1 LPATDS
7 ASKASTTKPRFRVL
21 VVLALVAIGIYLID
35 QGTKALIVKNLTEG
49 EQVNAIGTFLQFHF
63 VKNSGA
69 AFSLGT
75 GMTWLFS
82 IVAAAVAIFIILYAQ
97 RIRSF
102 AWSAL
107 FGLLL
112 GGTLGNLSDR
122 LFRQPRF
129 GEGHVV
135 DFIQVFGFPAIFNIA
150 DSAICIS
157 MALFIILTI
166 RGVGLDG
173 RRGTRKTVT
182 PPAAD
187 APLQPTPADRTE
199 AADSKK

>member
-1 LPATDS
+1 
-7 ASKASTTKPRFRVL
+7 VL
-21 VVLALVAIGIYLID
+21 VVLGLVALLVYALD
-35 QGTKALIVKNLTEG
+35 QTAKYLIVKNLAEG
-49 EQVNAIGTFLQFHF
+49 QSVSVLGDILQFHF

-82 IVAAAVAIFIILYAQ
+82 LVAAAVAVFIIVYAR
-97 RIRSF
+97 RIHSF
-102 AWSAL
+102 AWAVL

-112 GGTLGNLSDR
+112 GGTLGNLTDR

-135 DFIQVFGFPAIFNIA
+135 DFIQVIGFPAIFNLA
-150 DSAICIS
+150 DSAIVVS

-166 RGVGLDG
+166 RGIRLDG
-173 RRGTRKTVT
+173 RRGQRAHSVD
-182 PPAAD
+182 AAD
-187 APLQPTPADRTE
+187 PA
-199 AADSKK
+199 K

>member
-1 LPATDS
+1 MPATDS
-7 ASKASTTKPRFRVL
+7 RAKASASRLSIRVL
-21 VVLALVAIGIYLID
+21 VVLALVALGVYALD
-35 QGTKALIVKNLTEG
+35 QTAKYFIVKNLTEG
-49 EQVNAIGTFLQFHF
+49 QQVNVLGNVLQFHF

-82 IVAAAVAIFIILYAQ
+82 IVAAAVAVFIIVYAR

-102 AWSAL
+102 AWSIL

-122 LFRQPRF
+122 LLRPPHF

-135 DFIQVFGFPAIFNIA
+135 DFIQVIDFPAIFNIA
-150 DSAICIS
+150 DSAIVIS
-157 MALFIILTI
+157 MGLFILLTI
-166 RGVGLDG
+166 LGIRLDG
-173 RRGTRKTVT
+173 RRAHKS
-182 PPAAD
+182 PAT
-187 APLQPTPADRTE
+187 APETS
-199 AADSKK
+199 AADSSK

>member
-1 LPATDS
+1 
-7 ASKASTTKPRFRVL
+7 VL
-21 VVLALVAIGIYLID
+21 VVLAIVALGIYLFD
-35 QGTKALIVKNLTEG
+35 QGAKYLIVKNLSVG
-49 EQVNAIGTFLQFHF
+49 EQVNVIGTLLQFHF

-69 AFSLGT
+69 AFSIGT
-75 GMTWLFS
+75 GMTWIFS
-82 IVAAAVAIFIILYAQ
+82 IVAAAVAIFIVAYAR

-102 AWSAL
+102 GWGIL

-135 DFIQVFGFPAIFNIA
+135 DFIQVFGFPAIFNVA
-150 DSAICIS
+150 DSAICVS

-166 RGVGLDG
+166 SGLGLDG
-173 RRGTRKTVT
+173 RRAGRKAA
-182 PPAAD
+182 PAALSEPVPEAASPD
-187 APLQPTPADRTE
+187 QFSNAETE
-199 AADSKK
+199 ASATDSAK

>member
-1 LPATDS
+1 
-7 ASKASTTKPRFRVL
+7 VL
-21 VVLALVAIGIYLID
+21 VVLALVALGVYALD
-35 QGTKALIVKNLTEG
+35 QTAKFLIVTHLTEG
-49 EQVNAIGTFLQFHF
+49 AQVDVIGNLLQFHF

-82 IVAAAVAIFIILYAQ
+82 IVAAAVAVFIIVYAR

-102 AWSAL
+102 SWAIL

-122 LFRQPRF
+122 LLRQPHF

-135 DFIQVFGFPAIFNIA
+135 DFIQVIDFPAIFNIA

-157 MALFIILTI
+157 MALFVILTI
-166 RGVGLDG
+166 RGVRLDG
-173 RRGTRKTVT
+173 HRASKASATGTLER
-182 PPAAD
+182 
-187 APLQPTPADRTE
+187 
-199 AADSKK
+199 SK

>member
-1 LPATDS
+1 
-7 ASKASTTKPRFRVL
+7 VL
-21 VVLALVAIGIYLID
+21 FVLAVVALGIYLLD
-35 QGTKALIVKNLTEG
+35 QGAKYLIVKNLVAG
-49 EQVNAIGTFLQFHF
+49 QQVNVLGTFLQFHF
-63 VKNSGA
+63 VQNSGA
-69 AFSLGT
+69 AFSIGT
-75 GMTWLFS
+75 GMTWVFS
-82 IVAAAVAIFIILYAQ
+82 IVAAAVAVFIILYAR
-97 RIRSF
+97 RIRSYG
-102 AWSAL
+102 WGIL

-157 MALFIILTI
+157 MVLFIILTI

-173 RRGTRKTVT
+173 KRVARK
-182 PPAAD
+182 AAVSEAAASDSTTISSTD
-187 APLQPTPADRTE
+187 ATTAGSEPR
-199 AADSKK
+199 AADSEK